1 MKEHIKSR
9 LFERDMLV
17 EYVSKTKAL
26 EIMQNQIAELEK
38 NIDALDEDIEE
49 LEDSGLDR
57 TVEILCKTRNSLNLE
72 RLELEIHI
80 CKLRLWL
87 AEFERDMLIEYV
99 SKAKALEVMQTQI
112 VDLENL
118 IEAFDKDIEELDG
131 AGLNRTV
138 EILCK
143 TRNSLNLERLEL
155 EIHICK
161 LRLWLAEFELERQL
175 AR

>member
-26 EIMQNQIAELEK
+26 EIMQTQIADLENLIEAFDK
-38 NIDALDEDIEE
+38 DIEE

-72 RLELEIHI
+72 KLELEIHM
-80 CKLRLWL
+80 CKLKLWL
-87 AEFERDMLIEYV
+87 AEFE
-99 SKAKALEVMQTQI
+99 KA
-112 VDLENL
+112 
-118 IEAFDKDIEELDG
+118 
-131 AGLNRTV
+131 
-138 EILCK
+138 
-143 TRNSLNLERLEL
+143 
-155 EIHICK
+155 
-161 LRLWLAEFELERQL
+161 RQL